1 MDVWWRSSNLRI
13 IPGSWAANF
22 TRNSNRVRW
31 IVILSLKASSK
42 LPCKIGQPSE
52 KYPVSKSRAP
62 DSCELSGL
70 LSMSTKLVKIGNIE
84 IGAGRPLAVIAGP
97 CVIESR
103 ESALKHASL
112 LKEAADRVGVPYIF
126 KSSYDKANRSSVDS
140 YRGPGLDKG
149 LEILAEV
156 KKKTRV
162 PILTDVHEREQ
173 VASVRD
179 VADVLQIPA
188 FLCRQTDFVVAV
200 AQSGKVVNVKKGQ
213 FLAPWDIGN
222 IVDKILSANNDQI
235 LLTERGVS
243 FGYNNLVS
251 DMRSLVVMRELGYP
265 VVFDATHSLQL
276 PGGLGK
282 ASGGERKY
290 IGPLARAGVAV
301 GVDALFMEVHE
312 NPDQALSDGPN
323 SLPLRE
329 FEGVLRIV
337 KEIDGIL
344 KQ

>member
-1 MDVWWRSSNLRI
+1 
-13 IPGSWAANF
+13 
-22 TRNSNRVRW
+22 
-31 IVILSLKASSK
+31 
-42 LPCKIGQPSE
+42 
-52 KYPVSKSRAP
+52 
-62 DSCELSGL
+62 
-70 LSMSTKLVKIGNIE
+70 MSTKRVKVGNIE

-126 KSSYDKANRSSVDS
+126 KSSYDKANRSSVNS
-140 YRGPGLDKG
+140 YRGPGLGKG

-156 KKKTRV
+156 KQKTGV

-173 VASVRD
+173 VASVRE

-222 IVDKILSANNDQI
+222 IIDKILSANNDQI
-235 LLTERGVS
+235 LLTERGAS

-323 SLPLRE
+323 SLPLAE

-344 KQ
+344 KREFGT